1 MSRHIETRRK
11 LQEVPLV
18 SEFEAILNLCTL
30 SDEDKNILRMHYI
43 QKKDFRYIA
52 DSLGYSEKTIKQRHK
67 DAQRKIS
74 YAL

>member
-1 MSRHIETRRK
+1 MSHHIETRRK

-18 SEFEAILNLCTL
+18 SEFEAILKLCTL

-67 DAQRKIS
+67 DALRKIS

>member
-18 SEFEAILNLCTL
+18 AEFEAILNLCTL

-67 DAQRKIS
+67 DALRKIS

>member
-11 LQEVPLV
+11 LQAVPLV

-52 DSLGYSEKTIKQRHK
+52 DTMGYSEKTIKQRHK
-67 DAQRKIS
+67 DALRKIS